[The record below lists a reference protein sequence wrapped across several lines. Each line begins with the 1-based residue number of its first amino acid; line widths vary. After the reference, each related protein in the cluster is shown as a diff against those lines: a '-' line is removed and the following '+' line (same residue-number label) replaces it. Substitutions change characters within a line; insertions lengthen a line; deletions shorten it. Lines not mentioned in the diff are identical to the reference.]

1 VRAILWLLCAIA
13 LGACGAGQRGSFAY
27 DDSAE
32 LDVRVS
38 SSHLDGGV
46 RISELTYASPKGVV
60 CRRCVLALPAA
71 CVLEGHSTTLAQPR
85 GQYARPVCI
94 ALSFEDFFVAGIG
107 FDISGAA
114 LVAVGLFTSPRQAA
128 SGPTFMGF
136 RGTVRAATDFVDA
149 AFGIVSLALYPA
161 SSLPYG
167 RRGRRGQRR
176 CVLGS

>member
-1 VRAILWLLCAIA
+1 MVALCDRTGCLRRGAAWLFRLRRQRRTGRPREFLAPRWGRAHQRAHVRKSEGGRVPALRFGPSGSLCA
-13 LGACGAGQRGSFAY
+13 RGTFHNT
-27 DDSAE
+27 
-32 LDVRVS
+32 R
-38 SSHLDGGV
+38 
-46 RISELTYASPKGVV
+46 
-60 CRRCVLALPAA
+60 PAK
-71 CVLEGHSTTLAQPR
+71 
-85 GQYARPVCI
+85 RPVR
-94 ALSFEDFFVAGIG
+94 SAGVYRPLVRRLLRRR
-107 FDISGAA
+107 DRVRHLWRR